1 MRVQNNTLK
10 NHFKSHKSGD
20 PIIGQGERLATKLLV
35 KLFPNDMIATQVPF
49 KQLLSPVYQADI
61 GHRALLETL
70 DIVVFRED
78 DYPIVVRIQDDRHKT
93 KTFGILDERQRV
105 ELEASD
111 CYVVDVFKYEAP
123 ALFKEKNIGRAELEL
138 KALLA
143 DYLPN
148 LQ

>member
-1 MRVQNNTLK
+1 MRNHSK
-10 NHFKSHKSGD
+10 NHFKSD
-20 PIIGQGERLATKLLV
+20 PIIGQGERTAVKLLV
-35 KLFPNDMIATQVPF
+35 KLFPDDMIATQVPF
-49 KQLLSPVYQADI
+49 KQLLSKVYQADI

-93 KTFGILDERQRV
+93 KAFGILDDRQRT

-123 ALFKEKNIGRAELEL
+123 ALFKEKNIKQAEIEL
-138 KALLA
+138 KALLV
-143 DYLPN
+143 DYI
-148 LQ
+148 